1 MMADVSVQALTSTL
15 CLDQAAVGFIDE
27 PDGRLALI
35 LEDGGQ
41 RKLGALAGA
50 WRREMHRR
58 RLAER
63 DGGIRLYERIAGL
76 IGARR
81 WVGLRRDFAQ
91 LRRHRRDPAS
101 AHSVTVAA
109 ALRSPSMRLSGIDTT
124 ASSSSR
130 RATRAI
136 SWPALTTCPTSTG
149 SAVITP
155 ASVAREI
162 RIGELVLRQCKRPH
176 GPLDASAR
184 FIRGRL
190 LLLVAGVADPV
201 FLVERA

>member
-1 MMADVSVQALTSTL
+1 MADVSVQALTSTP
-15 CLDQAAVGFIDE
+15 CLDQAAVRFIDE
-27 PDGRLALI
+27 PYGRLALI

-50 WRREMHRR
+50 LRREMHRR

-63 DGGIRLYERIAGL
+63 DGGVRLHERIAGL

-81 WVGLRRDFAQ
+81 RDPPAARPRAAWPRRRD
-91 LRRHRRDPAS
+91 RRPPTAS
-101 AHSVTVAA
+101 RSPPQ
-109 ALRSPSMRLSGIDTT
+109 LRSPSMRLSGIDTT

-155 ASVAREI
+155 ASVATRS
-162 RIGELVLRQCKRPH
+162 V
-176 GPLDASAR
+176 
-184 FIRGRL
+184 
-190 LLLVAGVADPV
+190 
-201 FLVERA
+201 